1 VEKETDISSLLQQS
15 WAQVLFTDFPPAPST
30 SRNVYHVSDYVP
42 QIYKPST
49 SSIWFGFGFHLVV

>member
-1 VEKETDISSLLQQS
+1 LQQS

-49 SSIWFGFGFHLVV
+49 SSILFGFGFHLVV